1 MIRFI
6 PQAKRTM
13 SLSLAAFVAVVSH
26 AQSSFWTNVGASRS
40 DAPTVEVNEYETW
53 QLQSSN

>member
-13 SLSLAAFVAVVSH
+13 SLALAAFVAVVSH

-40 DAPTVEVNEYETW
+40 DAPTVEVNE
-53 QLQSSN
+53 LSLIHI